1 MPEATRTAEVVL
13 DVELDEAGA
22 VHLVLANCGEAVA
35 TDIRVKFSREL
46 RGIDEDTPVSG
57 LPIFQRLGVLRPGRE
72 VRVLWQSAEVLLK
85 AWEEDEEEPF
95 TCTVSWAERGGR
107 RQSGMYRHDL
117 SVFQNLPT
125 RAGRRVPTDG

>member
-1 MPEATRTAEVVL
+1 MGEGTRTAEVVL

-35 TDIRVKFSREL
+35 TDISVKFSRML
-46 RGIDEDTPVSG
+46 RGIDEDAPVSG
-57 LPIFQRLGVLRPGRE
+57 LPIFRRLGVLRPGRE
-72 VRVLWQSAEVLLK
+72 VRVLWHSAQVLLQ
-85 AWEEDEEEPF
+85 AREAEEPF
-95 TCTVSWAERGGR
+95 SCTVSWAERGGR
-107 RQSGMYRHDL
+107 RQDCTYRHDL